1 MATCTH
7 IFAASH
13 TIIFIFNTIQFFCG
27 FTSPLH
33 RPGPEWQEVDVL
45 FDDFMLSWRG
55 RLVDA
60 RVEMNTLAVAQMGI
74 SVAGG
79 PLQQGRFALD
89 MEWIHALR
97 GPQGDGTGIDF

>member
-1 MATCTH
+1 MQLATYIMVY
-7 IFAASH
+7 IF
-13 TIIFIFNTIQFFCG
+13 TLGDTTCV
-27 FTSPLH
+27 H

-45 FDDFMLSWRG
+45 FDEFVLSWRG
-55 RLVDA
+55 RLVEE
-60 RVEMNTLAVAQMGI
+60 RVQMNTLSVAQMGI

-97 GPQGDGTGIDF
+97 GPNGDGTGIDF